1 MFLLPNLPL
10 LVNCAFIRN
19 ACTSAFL
26 VERECSLLHSA
37 ELRHYE
43 QLHSIIKGIET
54 TWYAPCCLVHITFYS
69 HHHHTLMIS
78 LPKRMI
84 IRNEM
89 RTLRENVY
97 IAGYRLAGG
106 NFGEFGELSPKLD
119 TPKSFYCTKSWSLSA
134 QAAKIKFA
142 KT

>member
-97 IAGYRLAGG
+97 IAGYRLAG
-106 NFGEFGELSPKLD
+106 NFGGRKFWRIWRA
-119 TPKSFYCTKSWSLSA
+119 F
-134 QAAKIKFA
+134 AKIRHA
-142 KT
+142 KIILLYKVVVALSSSRQN